1 MELRI
6 ELSPEAEAMLS
17 RMRSSGPVL
26 RAMAR
31 AMDREN
37 QATIAH
43 ISTVRMRGNDG
54 KPFPPELHVLGVR
67 TARLR
72 RSLRAVKAEVSGEV
86 IESGIGS
93 NVKYAGVHEFGG
105 RIEVPPRAV
114 TVRLKET
121 RKGELARQIGFEN
134 LAVFAKR
141 TAKRAREV
149 RTQRRGYTIEM
160 PARAPI
166 RSGIEDRLAA
176 YGAALSEAV
185 KWAWGQ
191 KE

>member
-1 MELRI
+1 MELRV
-6 ELSPEAEAMLS
+6 ELSEEAEAMLS

-26 RAMAR
+26 RQMAR

-37 QATIAH
+37 QFTVAH
-43 ISTVRMRGNDG
+43 IASVRMRGNDG

-86 IESGIGS
+86 IESSIGS

-166 RSGIEDRLAA
+166 RSGIEDRLER
-176 YGAALSEAV
+176 YGEALSEAV
-185 KWAWGQ
+185 RLAWQ